1 MYARVHLLARR
12 GTGFLRAITPALRTI
27 ATHDAFLQERRSS
40 RLSGSVTMARSP
52 AGEVGAQATRIEV
65 ILTVDAEQVGARL
78 IEHSGSD
85 DKSAH
90 SFTQAS
96 WRSLP
101 QITGESFQFFF
112 VYKQRSAPAYSRA
125 IARPGRR
132 TTRLS
137 NNNGVLWSRRNGAAF
152 IFPPS
157 DQAIDRFGR
166 LAETWIAHSL
176 RFHRCL
182 AR

>member
-12 GTGFLRAITPALRTI
+12 GTGFLRAIPRALRTI

-52 AGEVGAQATRIEV
+52 AGVVGAQATRIEV
-65 ILTVDAEQVGARL
+65 ILIVDAEQVGARL

-112 VYKQRSAPAYSRA
+112 VHKQRSAAAYSRQSRA
-125 IARPGRR
+125 PDEELRGFL
-132 TTRLS
+132 TTTECY
-137 NNNGVLWSRRNGAAF
+137 GPDVMT
-152 IFPPS
+152 PPS
-157 DQAIDRFGR
+157 FSHRAIKR
-166 LAETWIAHSL
+166 LIVSAGSRKVGSRTV
-176 RFHRCL
+176 
-182 AR
+182 